1 MTDSDILQAYVV
13 LAKDAMKGRPLR
25 LAFSGASGT
34 GKTTLTNILAQ
45 ALKLPICPVG
55 SRTVAAAMGFSSPY
69 DVDKAGVRGE
79 FQQRLLTEKAEWEA
93 AHDSFITDRTHLDS
107 LAYCALHSV
116 YDVNKK
122 YVDEVFRRTGRYTDI
137 IFTRMDYFHD
147 VGGDPARVAD
157 TTYHRLYEHLLEGL
171 TEDFTQATDY
181 SRYRPDETETRI
193 MTKVGKGESP
203 EQRASIVIRWVAGR
217 RP

>member
-1 MTDSDILQAYVV
+1 MTDSDILQARVV

-34 GKTTLTNILAQ
+34 GKTTLTNILAR
-45 ALKLPICPVG
+45 ALDLPVCPVG

-69 DVDKAGVRGE
+69 DVDKAGVRAE

-93 AHDSFITDRTHLDS
+93 AHDSFITDRTHLDN
-107 LAYCALHSV
+107 LAYCTLHSV
-116 YDVNKK
+116 YDVNEK
-122 YVDEVFRRTGRYTDI
+122 YVDKVLARTCRYTDI
-137 IFTRMDYFHD
+137 VFTRMDDFQI
-147 VGGDPARVAD
+147 VGDDPARVAD
-157 TTYHRLYEHLLEGL
+157 KSYHRMYEHLLEGL
-171 TEDFTQATDY
+171 FDDFIKASEYTQ
-181 SRYRPDETETRI
+181 SVEDETRVMFRT
-193 MTKVGKGESP
+193 VGCKSP